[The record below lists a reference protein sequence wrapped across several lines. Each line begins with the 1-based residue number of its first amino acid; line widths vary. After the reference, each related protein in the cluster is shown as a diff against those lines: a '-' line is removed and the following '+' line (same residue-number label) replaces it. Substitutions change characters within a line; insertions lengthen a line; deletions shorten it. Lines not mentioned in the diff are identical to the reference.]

1 MNKNYK
7 VNEILGAKFFKKI
20 VFLVERIKFKLINK
34 LFPNSEKR
42 YEIFLKKQLDKK
54 LKNEKDEKIKK
65 LLIKYKNG

>member
-1 MNKNYK
+1 MNKKYK

-42 YEIFLKKQLDKK
+42 YEILFSDSTPRRETYG
-54 LKNEKDEKIKK
+54 N
-65 LLIKYKNG
+65 